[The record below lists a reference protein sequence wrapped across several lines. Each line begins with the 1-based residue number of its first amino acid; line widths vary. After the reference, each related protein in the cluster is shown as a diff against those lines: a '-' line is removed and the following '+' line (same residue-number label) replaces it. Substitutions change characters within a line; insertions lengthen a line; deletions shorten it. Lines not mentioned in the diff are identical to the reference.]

1 MEIELLDEPSTALTV
16 TARAAI
22 ALSSE
27 KTRQDLQALVAKSAN
42 IREVK
47 NAAGRDEAH
56 GAAMALVRA
65 RTTITKTGKA
75 AREDAA
81 AFQKA
86 VIAEERSLLAITEAE
101 EQRLIGLRDAWDS
114 ARAAEKAEAERIER
128 ARVEGIHLRI
138 ADIRECAILAAQART
153 SEMVQS
159 LIDKLDGTELAGFAE
174 FSDEAAAV
182 KAASLERMQKI
193 LADKLAEEQERAR
206 IKAEQEAES
215 LRLAAER
222 AELERQRKEA
232 AERERIAAQER
243 AQAEAKAKVARE
255 AEEAAAKAVRDAE
268 ALRLVTERLAF
279 EAEQATARA
288 AAQAAAD
295 ELARER
301 AEFEAELA
309 RIAAEAKAAEPA
321 AYPNGAPMFSTT
333 TFKDNGEPIMLDS
346 NGKRSVF
353 CDLNDDMDPPA
364 IAVTEIFNQEDG
376 SDLLDGPMSPSDAE
390 VIACATAAVAQ
401 RFGWNF
407 NDALNRLAEVQEW
420 IVAET
425 T

>member
-1 MEIELLDEPSTALTV
+1 MDIDLIEEEPQTALTV
-16 TARAAI
+16 TARAAL

-174 FSDEAAAV
+174 FANEAAAV
-182 KAASLERMQKI
+182 KATSLERMQKI
-193 LADKLAEEQERAR
+193 LADKLAEEVERAR
-206 IKAEQEAES
+206 IKAEQEAEAV
-215 LRLAAER
+215 RLAEER
-222 AELERQRKEA
+222 AELERQRQEA

-243 AQAEAKAKVARE
+243 AEQEAKARAARD

-268 ALRLVTERLAF
+268 AKRLADERAAF
-279 EAEQATARA
+279 EAEQAKARA
-288 AAQAAAD
+288 AAQAEAD
-295 ELARER
+295 RLAQER
-301 AEFEAELA
+301 AEFQAEID
-309 RIAAEAKAAEPA
+309 RRAAEAKALEVPPAEPSDA
-321 AYPNGAPMFSTT
+321 G
-333 TFKDNGEPIMLDS
+333 L
-346 NGKRSVF
+346 
-353 CDLNDDMDPPA
+353 
-364 IAVTEIFNQEDG
+364 AVTEIFNQDDG
-376 SDLLDGPMSPSDAE
+376 SEDLDGPPCPSDSDL
-390 VIACATAAVAQ
+390 IACAAAAVAQ
-401 RFGWNF
+401 RFGLTYS
-407 NDALNRLAEVQEW
+407 DAINRLAGIQDWQVESF
-420 IVAET
+420 A
-425 T
+425 

>member
-1 MEIELLDEPSTALTV
+1 MEIELLDEPTTALTV
-16 TARAAI
+16 TARAAL
-22 ALSSE
+22 ALSSDQ
-27 KTRQDLQALVAKSAN
+27 TRKDLKELVAKSAN

-47 NAAGRDEAH
+47 NQYGREECH

-86 VIAEERSLLAITEAE
+86 VIAEEKALIAITEGE
-101 EQRLIGLRDAWDS
+101 ETRLLALRDAWDA

-128 ARVEGIHLRI
+128 LRIETIHLRI
-138 ADIRECAILAAQART
+138 ADIREAGNLALQCRT
-153 SEMVQS
+153 SAAVEA
-159 LIDKLDGTELAGFAE
+159 LIDKLDGATLEGFDEFAE
-174 FSDEAAAV
+174 EAERARETTLARMKEIGAA
-182 KAASLERMQKI
+182 
-193 LADKLAEEQERAR
+193 KLAEEQERAR
-206 IKAEQEAES
+206 VKAEQEAES
-215 LRLAAER
+215 LRLASER

-232 AERERIAAQER
+232 AERERIAALER
-243 AQAEAKAKVARE
+243 AEQEAKAKVARD
-255 AEEAAAKAVRDAE
+255 AEEAAAKALRDAE
-268 ALRLVTERLAF
+268 AKRLADERAAF
-279 EAEQATARA
+279 EAEQAAARA

-309 RIAAEAKAAEPA
+309 RIAAEAKAAEPQPA
-321 AYPNGAPMFSTT
+321 KPEPAPV
-333 TFKDNGEPIMLDS
+333 E
-346 NGKRSVF
+346 
-353 CDLNDDMDPPA
+353 A
-364 IAVTEIFNQEDG
+364 ITEIFNQEDG
-376 SDLLDGPMSPSDAE
+376 SDLLDGPYSPSDAE
-390 VIACATAAVAQ
+390 VIACAAAAVAQ